1 MKDLTKRKFRDNSYM
16 ILGEIYTDVTFTK
29 NSSLSP
35 DLAQKNIYRLGN
47 IVQGYLRWDGS
58 QSSQT
63 VTLGTISKAPITPI
77 IVAVRGGDSGV
88 IGSCTIGTDG
98 TITIHHNSTSSG
110 NIAHQ
115 ISFIYLTT
123 DV

>member
-1 MKDLTKRKFRDNSYM
+1 MKDLIKRKFRDNSYM
-16 ILGEIYTDVTFTK
+16 ISGEIYTDVTFTK

-35 DLAQKNIYRLGN
+35 DLAQQVIYRLGN
-47 IVQGYLRWDGS
+47 FIQGYFRWDGS